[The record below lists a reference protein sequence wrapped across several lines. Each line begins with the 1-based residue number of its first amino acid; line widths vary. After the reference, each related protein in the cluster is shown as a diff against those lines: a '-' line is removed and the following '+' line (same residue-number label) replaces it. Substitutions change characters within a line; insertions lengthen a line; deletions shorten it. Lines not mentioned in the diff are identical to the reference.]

1 MKSEDWISVGPT
13 LIEQDAEYLESL
25 IRAHGYPTRATELA
39 DSPQAELGRSF
50 AVQVKAMHHRFA
62 LEIRANEFPEPGDKQ
77 SEERA
82 EVADARS
89 GKRLR
94 VAKPLGAALVGVLAG
109 MRVGA
114 KLRGGALATI
124 GVGALL
130 GLICAMAVIFMG
142 GRESKPGESTE
153 VAKDD
158 DKHNLKR

>member
-1 MKSEDWISVGPT
+1 MEPEAWTSVGTP

-25 IRAHGYPTRATELA
+25 ISAHGYPTRVRELSE
-39 DSPQAELGRSF
+39 SPQAELGRSF

-82 EVADARS
+82 EVADART

-94 VAKPLGAALVGVLAG
+94 VAKPLGAAVVGVLAG

-130 GLICAMAVIFMG
+130 GLICAVAVIFMG
-142 GRESKPGESTE
+142 GSESKPGETAE

-158 DKHNLKR
+158 QKHNPKR